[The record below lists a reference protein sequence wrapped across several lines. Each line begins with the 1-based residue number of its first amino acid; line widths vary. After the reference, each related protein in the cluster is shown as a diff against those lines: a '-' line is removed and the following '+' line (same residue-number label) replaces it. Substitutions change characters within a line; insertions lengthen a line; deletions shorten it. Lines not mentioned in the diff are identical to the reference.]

1 MHGEMPPVIVG
12 GQQLCN
18 MNKVCFKPW
27 FYWDRNVDYSN
38 NVCNVCQ
45 FFLDL
50 RINLRNQRKRQ
61 TKCQSLLQP
70 RDRKHTNK
78 FDRSEELRWRS
89 SLVHEPTCNISIA

>member
-1 MHGEMPPVIVG
+1 MIMHGEMPPVIVG

-45 FFLDL
+45 FFW
-50 RINLRNQRKRQ
+50 
-61 TKCQSLLQP
+61 T
-70 RDRKHTNK
+70 
-78 FDRSEELRWRS
+78 SE
-89 SLVHEPTCNISIA
+89 SI